1 MTFKPGRKFYFILV
15 CTFIWSQH
23 ASFLTQNIAVE
34 NSYRDKVTSAVSRLL
49 GHNNFIVIVNVAFLD
64 DPQKKV
70 GTSLTGQGSSN
81 GYTPI
86 PGLPTLPS
94 RSRDGSLP
102 SSILGSRRLKE
113 NNNSIGSIKVI
124 IELDEELVT
133 DPSIKQEIKSLVKK
147 ILPEINECDDCIKI
161 ESLGFFSVEKST
173 EIQGLKR
180 EIEELRSVQRQAEEE
195 ILKKELQDAENRL
208 NEVQKEKEKVDEK
221 IKSRDE
227 ELERRDAL
235 AHARL
240 VEFEKN
246 RNKQDSIRNINTEN
260 ELKRIRH
267 NKMRSDSA
275 LLSKTM
281 DIVEKQVASKDNDKG
296 ESLLGMQLD
305 SNGSGI
311 MSSVIFILLI
321 ICLMIVT
328 FLAAS
333 NKKPKPIYLKPKT
346 TSKKKG
352 ASEKNKEEIANNS
365 SATPPPPALKRDED
379 AVQSELRSLRQTA
392 VSLSVG
398 EKESASALIKEWLKD
413 NPNKGENSMEG

>member
-1 MTFKPGRKFYFILV
+1 MIFKPRRKFYFILIV
-15 CTFIWSQH
+15 CTFLWSQQ
-23 ASFLTQNIAVE
+23 ASFLTQNIAIE

-49 GHNNFIVIVNVAFLD
+49 GQDNFIVIVNVSFLD
-64 DPQKKV
+64 GAQKKV
-70 GTSLTGQGSSN
+70 GASLSGQGSSS

-94 RSRDGSLP
+94 RDGSLP
-102 SSILGSRRLKE
+102 SSIAGSRRLGK
-113 NNNSIGSIKVI
+113 NNHSIGSIKVT

-147 ILPEINECDDCIKI
+147 VIPEISECDDCIKI
-161 ESLGFFSVEKST
+161 ESLGFLPVEKSK
-173 EIQGLKR
+173 EMQELKR
-180 EIEELRSVQRQAEEE
+180 EIAELRSLQRQAEEG

-208 NEVQKEKEKVDEK
+208 NEVQREKEKVDEK

-246 RNKQDSIRNINTEN
+246 RTKQDSIRNINIEN
-260 ELKRIRH
+260 ELKQIRK

-275 LLSKTM
+275 LLNKTM
-281 DIVEKQVASKDNDKG
+281 DIVEKQVANNESEKG
-296 ESLLGMQLD
+296 ESLLGMQIGG
-305 SNGSGI
+305 NGSGI
-311 MSSVIFILLI
+311 MSSLIFILLI

-346 TSKKKG
+346 KSKKKAG
-352 ASEKNKEEIANNS
+352 GENSNEEIANNS
-365 SATPPPPALKRDED
+365 SEAQPPPAMKRDED
-379 AVQSELRSLRQTA
+379 AIQSELRSLRQTA